1 MSQPIPEIDVS
12 AVPAERPEGLVVL
25 DVREDD
31 EWRAGHISG
40 AVHVPLMHVPQRVS
54 ELPAD
59 HQVLVVCKAGGRSAK
74 ATALLQAQG
83 YDAVNLAGGMLAW
96 EQAQRP
102 MVSDTESAPEVI

>member
-12 AVPAERPEGLVVL
+12 AVPAELPEDLVVL

-40 AVHVPLMHVPQRVS
+40 AVHVPLMQVPQRVS

-59 HQVLVVCKAGGRSAK
+59 QQVLVVCKAGGRSAK